1 MEKVTI
7 GVFENNLLAYQCYRG
22 VGFKEAVVEEYDT
35 EEINGEKWK
44 VIELEI
50 GKQEIR
56 TI

>member
-1 MEKVTI
+1 M
-7 GVFENNLLAYQCYRG
+7 FENNLPAYQCYRG